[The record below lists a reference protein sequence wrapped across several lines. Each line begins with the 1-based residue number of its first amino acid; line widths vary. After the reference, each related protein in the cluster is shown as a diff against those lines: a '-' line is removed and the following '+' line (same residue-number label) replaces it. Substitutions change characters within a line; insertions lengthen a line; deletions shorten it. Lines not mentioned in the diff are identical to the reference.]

1 MILYPNAKLNLGLN
15 IVERRSDGYHNLET
29 VFYPIPLYDTLQ
41 VELQDADVPYTFQ
54 MNGNALDCNPED
66 NLIIKA
72 LNLLKS
78 QGYPI
83 PSTRIILDKQ
93 IPSGAGMGGGS
104 ADAAFMLK
112 ALNELYQLGITN
124 STLEEYAARLGADCA
139 IFIQNKPVYAEGIGN
154 IFSPIALTLKGY
166 FLVIIKPDI
175 FISTGK
181 AFSQIKPKHPEK
193 NLKDI
198 IKMPIGTWRETMI
211 NDFEESVF
219 PQFPRL
225 AELKQQLYDNGAIYA
240 AMSGSGSSLFGIFSE
255 PVDLQPLFS
264 DCFYKGVML

>member
-15 IVERRSDGYHNLET
+15 IVERRADGYHNLET
-29 VFYPIPLYDTLQ
+29 VFYPIPLCDTLQ
-41 VELQDADVPYTFQ
+41 VEQQIADVPYSFE
-54 MNGNALDCNPED
+54 MNGNTLDCNPED

-72 LNLLKS
+72 LNLLKEE
-78 QGYPI
+78 GYVI
-83 PSTRIILDKQ
+83 PSTRIVLDKQ

-104 ADAAFMLK
+104 ADAAFMLR
-112 ALNELYQLGITN
+112 ALNELYQLGISN
-124 STLEEYAARLGADCA
+124 DTLEEYAARLGADCA

-154 IFSPIALTLKGY
+154 IFSPITLSLKGY
-166 FLVIIKPDI
+166 FLVVIKPDI

-198 IKMPIGTWRETMI
+198 IQMPIETWWETMF
-211 NDFEESVF
+211 NDFETSVF

-225 AELKQQLYDNGAIYA
+225 AELKQLLYENGAIYA
-240 AMSGSGSSLFGIFSE
+240 AMSGSGSSLFGIFAN
-255 PVDLQPLFS
+255 PVDLQVHFP
-264 DCFYKGVML
+264 DCFYKGILL